1 MDNIITNQIFLEQQP
16 KFYYIKSTEI
26 LPNIPSHEK
35 IRARINFLKKA
46 NLTAF
51 IINRGGWIIPQDAFK
66 DVYKRQGAFQGYLK
80 FFTSRHVVNTIYTK
94 NRIITCNII
103 HSYRNNH
110 TFLRCV

>member
-66 DVYKRQGAFQGYLK
+66 PDNKPTVIPVSYTHLDVYKRQIDCST
-80 FFTSRHVVNTIYTK
+80 FTGIFEFIV
-94 NRIITCNII
+94 
-103 HSYRNNH
+103 
-110 TFLRCV
+110 L